1 MARLENNNNIMKFL
15 SNLSIIPGTD
25 GVNMTN
31 GSILVNSYN
40 TSLPLFY
47 YNNGTTQSF
56 FITNTG
62 SLFIENRRNFSEFI
76 VNDLSSNTGTILK
89 SNNGNL
95 YWETPGATQVNYVDN
110 YSEYTGL
117 SNTRCY
123 SAQFSFR
130 TTDFKSVSYSVSF
143 GYPATNS
150 FGVTS
155 GGTTS
160 FLSGFVNVDLY
171 HNLNNPYP
179 VVSFYGFTG
188 STWNYMY
195 PEIRLLGIYPT
206 FSYRTFNNYIRLS
219 ITGSL
224 TTIPIQVNVVG

>member
-1 MARLENNNNIMKFL
+1 MKFL
-15 SNLSIIPGTD
+15 SNLLITSGTE

-95 YWETPGATQVNYVDN
+95 YWETPGATQVAYVDN

-130 TTDFKSVSYSVSF
+130 TTDFRSLSYSVSF

-160 FLSGFVNVDLY
+160 FSLGFVNVDLY
-171 HNLNNPYP
+171 HNLNNQYP
-179 VVSFYGFTG
+179 IVSFYGFSS
-188 STWNYMY
+188 STWNYIY
-195 PEIRLLGIYPT
+195 PEIGLSGSYRS
-206 FSYRTFNNYIRLS
+206 FSYSTFANYIRIAL
-219 ITGSL
+219 TGSL
-224 TTIPIQVNVVG
+224 TTLPMQVNVVG

>member
-1 MARLENNNNIMKFL
+1 MKFL
-15 SNLSIIPGTD
+15 SNLSIIPGTA
-25 GVNMTN
+25 GVNITN
-31 GSILVNSYN
+31 GSILLNSFN
-40 TSLPLFY
+40 SNIPLFY

-56 FITNTG
+56 FLSNTG
-62 SLFIENRRNFSEFI
+62 SLFIENMRNFSEFI
-76 VNDLSSNTGTILK
+76 VNDLSSNTGIILK
-89 SNNGNL
+89 SNNGYL
-95 YWETPGATQVNYVDN
+95 SWETPGATQVNYVDS

-130 TTDFKSVSYSVSF
+130 TTDFRSLSYSVSF

-150 FGVTS
+150 FGITS

-160 FLSGFVNVDLY
+160 ATLGVINVDLY

-195 PEIRLLGIYPT
+195 PEIRLFGIYPT
-206 FSYRTFNNYIRLS
+206 FSYITYNNYIRLS

>member
-1 MARLENNNNIMKFL
+1 MKFL
-15 SNLSIIPGTD
+15 SNLSITSGTE
-25 GVNMTN
+25 GINMTN

-76 VNDLSSNTGTILK
+76 VNDISSNTGTILK

-95 YWETPGATQVNYVDN
+95 YWETPGATQVAYVDN
-110 YSEYTGL
+110 YTEYTGL

-123 SAQFSFR
+123 SAQFSFLSNN
-130 TTDFKSVSYSVSF
+130 FSSLSYSVSF

-155 GGTTS
+155 GLTTS
-160 FLSGFVNVDLY
+160 FLSSFVNVDIY
-171 HNLNNPYP
+171 HNLNNQYP
-179 VVSFYGFTG
+179 IVSFYGFSS
-188 STWNYMY
+188 STWNYIY
-195 PEIRLLGIYPT
+195 PEIGLSGFYGT
-206 FSYRTFNNYIRLS
+206 FSFITFTNHIRISL
-219 ITGSL
+219 TGSL
-224 TTIPIQVNVVG
+224 LTLPMQVNIVG